1 MKKRP
6 KPEGGQ
12 SAAKG
17 RASKSPRSQKPSSQQ
32 RHERDCKICRNPR
45 RAEIEGDWTRWGD
58 TTRIAKQYHVTRDS
72 IYRHAHAQGLFSKRH
87 VNIRTAL
94 ERIIEKAESVPV
106 NASAVVAAI
115 QAYAK
120 INAQGQWV
128 ERSERLNLNE
138 LFDRMTRSELETYA
152 REGKLPGWFEDFVG
166 ATGLEATKESENG

>member
-6 KPEGGQ
+6 KQ
-12 SAAKG
+12 
-17 RASKSPRSQKPSSQQ
+17 SSQQ
-32 RHERDCKICRNPR
+32 RHERDCKICRNPQR
-45 RAEIEGDWTRWGD
+45 GEIEGDWIRWGD
-58 TTRIAKQYHVTRDS
+58 TTRIAKQYRITRDS
-72 IYRHAHAQGLFSKRH
+72 IYRHAHALGLFAKRH
-87 VNIRTAL
+87 MNIRTAL

-138 LFDRMTRSELETYA
+138 LFDRMTRGELETYA

-166 ATGLEATKESENG
+166 TTELEATKRSENDQA